1 MSRDPMPEP
10 GKPLR
15 YAELH
20 CITNFTFLR
29 GASHPQE
36 LVEQAGMLGYTA
48 LAITDECSVAGVVRA
63 HMTAKGWSMG
73 LPGKSLKLIIGSEFR
88 LECGLRFVA
97 LAIDRRG
104 YGKLCRL
111 ITRGRRSASKGEYAL
126 TRADL
131 EELGLEQCFI
141 LWLPGG
147 TPDEEEASWL
157 AERFSRAR
165 VRIAVELLCEGTDRE
180 RLATLQNIGRKL
192 QLRLLAS
199 GDVHMHSR
207 ARRKLQ
213 DAVTAIRVG
222 VPVAQAGWHLYP
234 NGERY
239 LREPARLVKLYPPEL
254 LAQTDAVARECHF
267 SLDELRYEYPH
278 ELVPEGH
285 TPASYLRKLTEEGAR
300 RRWPNGVPEKELVEI
315 NKELALIAELRYE
328 AFFLTVED
336 IVRFA
341 RSKSILCQGRG
352 SAANSRVCYYLGISA
367 VDPERGAVLLFERF
381 ISKERNEPPDID
393 VDFEHNRRE
402 EVIQYIYGKYG
413 RERAAIAATVIM
425 YRSRSALRDLGKVF
439 GLSPEESGNLAK
451 VMQWWDNGET
461 MPERLREA
469 GFDPDNPA
477 LARLLPLARE
487 LVLFPGFP
495 RHLSQHVGGF
505 VISEG
510 PLEELVPI
518 ENASMAD
525 RTVVQWDKDDLNDLG
540 LLKVDVLALGMLT
553 ALKLAFDLVN
563 NHRGTQY
570 TLGTLPAEDPAV
582 YEMISR
588 ADTVGVFQI
597 ESRAQ
602 MAMLPRLRPKEYY
615 DLVIEVAIVR
625 PGPIQG
631 DMVHPYLRRRNL
643 EEPVS
648 YPSEAVR
655 EVLQRTLGVPI
666 FQEQVMQIAIVAAG
680 FSPGEADAL
689 RRAMG
694 AWKRSGGIDHFKDKL
709 LNGMRARGYSDDFT
723 HRIYQQMLGFGEYG
737 FPESHAASFALLVYD
752 SAWLKHFEPAAF
764 TCALLN
770 SQPMGFYAPAQL
782 VRDARAHGVE
792 ARDVDVCVSEW
803 DCTLEP
809 CETSQPALR
818 LGMRLVKSL
827 SEAGAQRLVE
837 ARRQRPFASV
847 QDLAERAALDRGD
860 LEALAAAGAFASLSG
875 NRHLAF
881 WEVAGTERAP
891 SAPRPGVP
899 PLAPA
904 GGSLAGPRWGFPR
917 SPLGRRSVV
926 PAGDSLAGPRWGFPR
941 WPLGRRSVAPA
952 GDSLARRSVAAR
964 SPPLGIPS
972 LTARSPVSGVLE
984 LGARTGHSAEG
995 QPLLPAPTEGERIV
1009 ADYAS
1014 IGLTLGRHPLALL
1027 RERLRRNQLLSADEL
1042 KCVANGR
1049 AVRTAGIVLMRQRP
1063 QTASG
1068 VTFLT
1073 IEDETG
1079 QVNIIVWEQVGREQR
1094 QALVDSRLLEVHGEW
1109 QRQDEVM
1116 HLIARR
1122 LIDRTKMLGEL
1133 LTRSRDFH

>member
-1 MSRDPMPEP
+1 MP
-10 GKPLR
+10 KPVR

-36 LVEQAGMLGYTA
+36 LIEQAGMLGYTA
-48 LAITDECSVAGVVRA
+48 IAITDECSVAGVVRA
-63 HMTAKGWSMG
+63 HMTAKG
-73 LPGKSLKLIIGSEFR
+73 KALKLIIGSEFR

-97 LAIDRRG
+97 LAIDRYG
-104 YGKLCRL
+104 YGRLCRL
-111 ITRGRRSASKGEYAL
+111 ITRGRRSAIKGEYAL
-126 TRADL
+126 RRADL

-141 LWLPGG
+141 LWLPG
-147 TPDEEEASWL
+147 TAAPKEEEASWL
-157 AERFSRAR
+157 AERFSHSR

-180 RLATLQNIGRKL
+180 RLVALQKIGRKL

-213 DAVTAIRVG
+213 DALTSIRLG
-222 VPVAQAGWHLYP
+222 VPVAEAGWHLYA

-239 LREPARLVKLYPPEL
+239 LREPARLIKLYPPEL
-254 LAQTDAVARECHF
+254 LAETDAVARECHF

-285 TPASYLRKLTEEGAR
+285 TPTSYLRQLTEEGAR
-300 RRWPNGVPEKELVEI
+300 RRWPGGVPETERVEI
-315 NKELALIAELRYE
+315 DKELALIAELRYE
-328 AFFLTVED
+328 AFFLTVEE

-341 RSKSILCQGRG
+341 RDRNILCQGRG

-367 VDPERGAVLLFERF
+367 VDPDRGAVLLFERF

-402 EVIQYIYGKYG
+402 EVIQHIYEKYG

-425 YRSRSALRDLGKVF
+425 YRPRSALRDLGKVF
-439 GLSPEESGNLAK
+439 GLGPEESGNLAK
-451 VMQWWDNGET
+451 VMQWWDGGET

-469 GFDPDNPA
+469 GFDPDNPV

-518 ENASMAD
+518 ENATMVD

-563 NHRGTQY
+563 KHRGTSY
-570 TLGTLPAEDPAV
+570 TLGRLPPEDPLV
-582 YEMISR
+582 YGMISR
-588 ADTVGVFQI
+588 ADTIGVFQI

-602 MAMLPRLRPKEYY
+602 MSMLPRLRPREYY

-631 DMVHPYLRRRNL
+631 DMVHPYLRRRNK
-643 EEPVS
+643 EEPIQ
-648 YPSEAVR
+648 YPSQAVQQ
-655 EVLQRTLGVPI
+655 VLQRTLGVPI
-666 FQEQVMQIAIVAAG
+666 FQEQVMQLAIVAAG

-709 LNGMRARGYSDDFT
+709 FTGMRANGYTDDFIQ
-723 HRIYQQMLGFGEYG
+723 RIYQQMLGFGEYG

-782 VRDARAHGVE
+782 VRDTRAHGVE
-792 ARDVDVCVSEW
+792 VRAVDVCVSEW

-809 CETSQPALR
+809 VEAGPGQPALR

-837 ARRQRPFASV
+837 ARRLRPFTSV
-847 QDLAERAALDRGD
+847 QDLAERAALDRSD
-860 LEALAAAGAFASLSG
+860 LEALAAAGAFAALSG

-881 WEVAGTERAP
+881 WEVAGTERL
-891 SAPRPGVP
+891 V
-899 PLAPA
+899 
-904 GGSLAGPRWGFPR
+904 
-917 SPLGRRSVV
+917 SPL
-926 PAGDSLAGPRWGFPR
+926 
-941 WPLGRRSVAPA
+941 
-952 GDSLARRSVAAR
+952 AAR
-964 SPPLGIPS
+964 SRG
-972 LTARSPVSGVLE
+972 TLE
-984 LGARTGHSAEG
+984 LGASTGHAAEG

-1009 ADYAS
+1009 EDYAS

-1027 RERLRRNQLLSADEL
+1027 RERLRRKQLLSADEL

-1049 AVRTAGIVLMRQRP
+1049 HVRTAGIVLMRQRP

-1068 VTFLT
+1068 VTFVT

-1079 QVNIIVWEQVGREQR
+1079 QVNIIVWERIGREQR
-1094 QALVDSRLLEVHGEW
+1094 RALLDSRLLEVHGEW
-1109 QRQDEVM
+1109 QRQPNGQPANSQQGQDEVM